1 MQNNRRRFEHVQ
13 EEIGQVGDQSRI
25 GSWPDQQDGIEI
37 LSQIPGGQILR
48 QYSPPKITIQITG
61 VASSGSGVQLGFIYE
76 YKEVYRPSLEEDYV
90 DAERKRDYA
99 DSGIPALEANLN
111 DAVPEGTIV
120 EAVLHESGTYWV
132 FYHCCGPPVS
142 GSGCTITYVSCVMLV
157 PPASGSGIHAA
168 SGSGPGPCG
177 YDLVVQYTE
186 YNLATCTTVRTW
198 CVYNPDDCCSDGTD
212 LIVTD
217 CCPEGMPRS
226 LTITGSCISG
236 DGVTL
241 TWNGETWAAE
251 DVDAGGGAT
260 LSFFLACG
268 GDGTDDGVGDLTLQ
282 IGCSTPGGGFT
293 GNANLVLSSCDPVDL
308 RFSGEFVECGD
319 CASGTVEFVITE

>member
-1 MQNNRRRFEHVQ
+1 MQNNRRRFEHIQ

-48 QYSPPKITIQITG
+48 QYTPPKITIQITG

-76 YKEVYRPSLEEDYV
+76 YKEIYRPSLEEDYV

-198 CVYNPDDCCSDGTD
+198 CVYNPDDCCGEDTD

-217 CCPEGMPRS
+217 CCPEGIPRG
-226 LTITGSCISG
+226 LTITGDCLPPE
-236 DGVTL
+236 GVAI
-241 TWNGETWAAE
+241 TWNGELWGGETTS
-251 DVDAGGGAT
+251 GGAT
-260 LSFFLACG
+260 LSVYMACG
-268 GDGTDDGVGDLTLQ
+268 IDTFTLQ
-282 IGCSTPGGGFT
+282 IGCSTPGGGFNSSSNPVT
-293 GNANLVLSSCDPVDL
+293 SSCDPVDL

-319 CASGTVEFVITE
+319 CASGTVEFVVTE